1 MILRWLVTINK
12 QFYLDGGLVGVG
24 VGAALE
30 KERVNPGE
38 VRPLQLMV
46 QLLNPLAN
54 IYEKKIHFCSLK
66 LKCRMWGFAF
76 LF

>member
-1 MILRWLVTINK
+1 MNK
-12 QFYLDGGLVGVG
+12 QFYLDGGLIGVG

-30 KERVNPGE
+30 KERVDPRE

-54 IYEKKIHFCSLK
+54 IYEKKIQF
-66 LKCRMWGFAF
+66 
-76 LF
+76 

>member
-1 MILRWLVTINK
+1 VTTIK

-30 KERVNPGE
+30 KERVDPRE

-54 IYEKKIHFCSLK
+54 IYEKKIVKYSSEV
-66 LKCRMWGFAF
+66 
-76 LF
+76 

>member
-1 MILRWLVTINK
+1 MILRWLVTMNK

-30 KERVNPGE
+30 KQRVDPRE

-54 IYEKKIHFCSLK
+54 IYEKKIHFWSLK
-66 LKCRMWGFAF
+66 LKCTEWGLTFY
-76 LF
+76 